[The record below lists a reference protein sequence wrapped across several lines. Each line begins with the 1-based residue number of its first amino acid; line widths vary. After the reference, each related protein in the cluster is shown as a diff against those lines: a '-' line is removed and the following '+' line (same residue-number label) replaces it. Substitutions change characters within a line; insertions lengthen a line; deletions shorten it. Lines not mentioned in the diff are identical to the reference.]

1 MNPNTYSRR
10 TALNRARWLV
20 FGVLWAHHDG
30 KQIHARLILLS
41 VIPENFLA
49 SKLVSMYSKSGQ
61 IHHARK
67 VFDEIPHRNIFSF
80 NAMLI
85 AYSSHDQHSEAL
97 RLFSSLSSFKPAL
110 KPDSFTIS
118 SLLKALLSVPLPH
131 PILGKEI
138 HASMLRH
145 GFDSDLFVTN
155 AVVTFYQCSCMGL
168 VIFVE
173 KRMMRRIRRHVG
185 TIAVAKRSG
194 SSTHQVCHANILN
207 IILLVIFFFVEQSR
221 RARAE
226 KDLLELQVVQL
237 NVRKLEDELM
247 SWKSMLKEI
256 PDVSC
261 SDDIPRKFAS
271 LQKELIDSMMK
282 LGEISAHL
290 KQLEVALESAD
301 LAKQHAETEAA
312 LAKEKAEESLL
323 VVKRLELMV
332 RIRSSDSW

>member
-1 MNPNTYSRR
+1 
-10 TALNRARWLV
+10 
-20 FGVLWAHHDG
+20 
-30 KQIHARLILLS
+30 
-41 VIPENFLA
+41 
-49 SKLVSMYSKSGQ
+49 MYSKSGQ

-97 RLFSSLSSFKPAL
+97 RLFSSLASFKPAL

-118 SLLKALLSVPLPH
+118 SLLKALSLVPLPH

-138 HASMLRH
+138 HASVLRH

-155 AVVTFYQCSCMGL
+155 AVVTFYQCSCMGI
-168 VIFVE
+168 V
-173 KRMMRRIRRHVG
+173 
-185 TIAVAKRSG
+185 SG
-194 SSTHQVCHANILN
+194 GLGKG
-207 IILLVIFFFVEQSR
+207 LYWSR
-221 RARAE
+221 RERAE

-247 SWKSMLKEI
+247 SWKLMLKEI

-271 LQKELIDSMMK
+271 LQKELIDSMIK

-332 RIRSSDSW
+332 WAIVNLKIFLVSEFIIAIQLIALVQPRHGITQDMLTTAASVFLDFEIPRCLDAFIVINPLSLKGMILGYVD

>member
-1 MNPNTYSRR
+1 M
-10 TALNRARWLV
+10 AR
-20 FGVLWAHHDG
+20 GQTKG

-49 SKLVSMYSKSGQ
+49 SKLVSIYSKSGQ

-67 VFDEIPHRNIFSF
+67 VFDEIPHKNIFSF

-97 RLFSSLSSFKPAL
+97 RLFSSLASFKPAL
-110 KPDSFTIS
+110 KRDSFTIS
-118 SLLKALLSVPLPH
+118 SLLKALSLVPLPH

-138 HASMLRH
+138 HASVLRH
-145 GFDSDLFVTN
+145 GFDSDRFVTN
-155 AVVTFYQCSCMGL
+155 AVVTFYQCSCMGI
-168 VIFVE
+168 V
-173 KRMMRRIRRHVG
+173 
-185 TIAVAKRSG
+185 SG
-194 SSTHQVCHANILN
+194 GLGKG
-207 IILLVIFFFVEQSR
+207 LYWSR